1 MINKEFKDTL
11 RVSDSKIR
19 GYVVLE
25 RDGKVIFKKEN
36 MIVEN
41 GRNYIKNL
49 VHSKLI
55 DGTSEARSIST
66 LKFGEGTAL
75 VDASD
80 TDLISNVL
88 FYNKTLSIT
97 NLTVL
102 SGDEIGLKVTVE
114 VEGNDSPAASV
125 TELGLFL
132 SDGSLFSRLVF
143 DVFPLNQN
151 TTYNLTYY
159 IYF

>member
-49 VHSKLI
+49 VHSKLNG
-55 DGTSEARSIST
+55 GTIEARSIST

-80 TDLISNVL
+80 TDLVSNVP

>member
-1 MINKEFKDTL
+1 MKKEFKDTF

-25 RDGKVIFKKEN
+25 REDGTVVFKKEN
-36 MIVEN
+36 MIVEG

-49 VHSKLI
+49 VHSKLSG
-55 DGTSEARSIST
+55 GTSEARYIAEV
-66 LKFGEGTAL
+66 KFGEGTTLPDSA
-75 VDASD
+75 D
-80 TDLISNVL
+80 TDLESNVADYDIAL
-88 FYNKTLSIT
+88 TT
-97 NLTVL
+97 TELTVL
-102 SGDEIGLKVTVE
+102 SGGEIGLKVAVE
-114 VEGNDSPAASV
+114 VVGTDTPTASV

-143 DVFPLNQN
+143 DAFPLNQT